1 MIKSRIQI
9 GVGLVQDFYDA
20 FGFIYM
26 DADERFAAPEK
37 KPDTTSYVNEP
48 GEHQDTRR
56 VLDAFDYTATFLIEA
71 PNKNLANVNSKI
83 QAFNTAIRDGKQ
95 SASNY
100 TKCKE
105 IAFYNLY
112 NRVKIVG
119 YPELI
124 SEAKEV
130 YRSNRYGAL
139 DFAEVELKIRVSDP
153 AKCVF
158 DLNLNNEPVIADD
171 TTDKGA

>member
-9 GVGLVQDFYDA
+9 GDGAVQDFYEA
-20 FGFIYM
+20 FGFIYL
-26 DADERFAAPEK
+26 DADERHAPPEK
-37 KPDTTSYVNEP
+37 KPDSTSNVNEP

-56 VLDAFDYTATFLIEA
+56 VPDAFDYTATFLVEA
-71 PNKNLANVNSKI
+71 PNKNLQNVNSKI
-83 QAFNTAIRDGKQ
+83 TAFNNAVREAKQ
-95 SASNY
+95 GSSAY
-100 TKCKE
+100 RRCKE
-105 IAFYNLY
+105 IAFYNLL

-130 YRSNRYGAL
+130 YRSNEFGAM

-153 AKCVF
+153 TKCVF
-158 DLNLNNEPVIADD
+158 DLTLNEPAHD
-171 TTDKGA
+171 TSDNRT